1 MIKDIATNLDI
12 IEKSL
17 VLAEVHKK
25 DTFKKGQ
32 FKESRR
38 KLKNIKYSLEE
49 NCSIAAYGQSQVGK
63 SYLINS
69 LLSSSSQQFM
79 IENEGTYYSFLKDI
93 NCSALRTNEVE
104 STGLITRFTCS
115 KPMLSD
121 MVRVRNL
128 SIADIVL
135 ILIDSYYKD
144 IRSDVDSIS
153 TQEINQFLDQYK
165 SAWMQGDKVQSY
177 IAEDDIYDIEDY
189 LENNLRHE
197 TIVIRQSTFF
207 KDISNNIE
215 KVPVSDWVELFS
227 LLWNKNEK
235 ISQLFGKLINE
246 YSKFKF
252 ENEIFLPFD
261 SVLFAKGTILDIRWL
276 DLIVSGGVLDNNPAY
291 ESKVSIYNKKGQ
303 LLCADFSKA
312 VLAAL
317 IAEITFYLPEDIKK
331 DRPFLEHMDLLDFPG
346 ARSRSSIEESAVG
359 DTVIPLIL
367 RRGKVAYLFNKY
379 STSERISS
387 ILFCHHHNQ
396 TSESTVANSVSDWVR
411 DNIGSTIDE
420 RTVRLKSTNGI
431 SPLFL
436 IATKFNKDLEKQAE
450 ETPSRTASHWARFD
464 TVYPEILKGKSWY
477 DSFCKKDGRTV
488 AFQNIYPIRSFSYS
502 SGVLFDG
509 YSEIEKTPEKTIHIH
524 SDFPNYLEK
533 LQQSFLKNEE
543 IQKHFES
550 PEETWNDV
558 ATVNNDGSKKIILKL
573 NEIAPRLAT
582 YRKQGYLEKLIKI
595 KNDIQSELSRY
606 YVSENIED
614 QHRRLK
620 DNIRSVR
627 IGLSKRVG
635 DHPELFGRII
645 DKLMIPAGLLHN
657 EAYEIYTFH
666 SHAPVDLSEAKA
678 LCMSAGINLADDY
691 SINVQKLKE
700 YSLIDDDDELQEYL
714 KQECNL
720 TIEQILTPS
729 ESLNSTMAGVVT
741 EQLVLVWFD
750 YLNNKT
756 RELSVLIDKSD
767 EVVKMIE
774 DLFVLLNVK
783 KKLFDRIKHYESV
796 IDKQYLHIPVGDLAA
811 TFFNDFV
818 STVGNSHY
826 DESARNKV
834 LEVSQLVHVSPS
846 KKSEEKTFSS
856 MEEALRNLP
865 AANDQNQLQK
875 QPFWNHFS
883 MWESRLEEGLIL
895 TSDVQNCNI
904 ELNGKLHDLIQQTEN
919 LYSNN

>member
-1 MIKDIATNLDI
+1 MIKDIVTNQDI

-17 VLAEVHKK
+17 ELADAYKK

-69 LLSSSSQQFM
+69 LLSSSSKQFM
-79 IENEGTYYSFLKDI
+79 IENEGIFYSFLKDI

-115 KPMLSD
+115 KPILSD
-121 MVRVRNL
+121 KVRVRNL

-135 ILIDSYYKD
+135 ILVDSYFKD
-144 IRSDVDSIS
+144 IRSDIDSLS
-153 TQEINQFLDQYK
+153 TQEINDILDKYK
-165 SAWMQGDKVQSY
+165 STWIPASKVQSF
-177 IAEDDIYDIEDY
+177 ITEDDIYDIEEY
-189 LENNLRHE
+189 LEKDLRHE
-197 TIVIRQSTFF
+197 TIVIRQSSFF

-215 KVPVSDWVELFS
+215 KIPESDWVDVFS
-227 LLWNKNEK
+227 LLWNRNDK
-235 ISQLFGKLINE
+235 ISALFSKLIKE

-252 ENEIFLPFD
+252 ENEVFIPFE

-276 DLIVSGGVLDNNPAY
+276 DLIVTGGVLDNNPAY
-291 ESKVSIYNKKGQ
+291 ESEVSIYNKKGQ
-303 LLCADFSKA
+303 LLCDNFSKA
-312 VLAAL
+312 MLAAL
-317 IAEITFYLPEDIKK
+317 IAEITFYLPNEIKK
-331 DRPFLEHMDLLDFPG
+331 DRPFLEYMDLLDFPG
-346 ARSRSSIEESAVG
+346 ARSRSSIEESVVG

-379 STSERISS
+379 SGSERISS

-396 TSESTVANSVSDWVR
+396 TAESTVANSVSDWVK
-411 DNIGSTIDE
+411 DNIGATIEE
-420 RTVRLKSTNGI
+420 RTERLKITNGI

-450 ETPSRTASHWARFD
+450 ETPSRPASHWARFD

-477 DSFCKKDGRTV
+477 DSFCKRNGKTY

-502 SGVLFDG
+502 AGVLFDG
-509 YSEIEKTPEKTIHIH
+509 YSELEQTEETGIHIH
-524 SDFPNYLEK
+524 KDFPNYLEK
-533 LQQSFLKNEE
+533 LQQSFINNEE
-543 IQKHFES
+543 VQKHFEN
-550 PEETWNDV
+550 PQETWDDV
-558 ATVNNDGSKKIILKL
+558 ATINNDGSKKIIQKL
-573 NEIAPRLAT
+573 NEIAPKLADC
-582 YRKQGYLEKLIKI
+582 RKQRYQEKLIKI

-627 IGLSKRVG
+627 IGLSRKVG
-635 DHPELFGRII
+635 ERPELFGKII
-645 DKLMIPAGLLHN
+645 DKLMIPANLLHD

-666 SHAPVDLSEAKA
+666 SLAPVDLNEAKA
-678 LCMSAGINLADDY
+678 LRMSAGINLADDY
-691 SINVQKLKE
+691 SVNVQKLKE
-700 YSLIDDDDELQEYL
+700 YSLIDDDEKLQEYL
-714 KQECNL
+714 TQECNL
-720 TIEQILTPS
+720 TIEQLLAPS
-729 ESLNSTMAGVVT
+729 ASLSSTMAGVVT

-750 YLNNKT
+750 YLNKKT
-756 RELSVLIDKSD
+756 RELSVLIEKSD

-783 KKLFDRIKHYESV
+783 EKLFDRIKHYESV
-796 IDKQYLHIPVGDLAA
+796 IDKQYLHIPVGDMAA

-818 STVGNSHY
+818 STVGHSHY
-826 DESARNKV
+826 DEQARSKV
-834 LEVSQLVHVSPS
+834 QMVSQLVKVSLS
-846 KKSEEKTFSS
+846 KEAKGISFSS
-856 MEEALRNLP
+856 MEEAIRNLP
-865 AANDQNQLQK
+865 EADDQDQLQK
-875 QPFWNHFS
+875 QPFWSHFS
-883 MWESRLEEGLIL
+883 SWESRLEEGLIL

-904 ELNGKLHDLIQQTEN
+904 ELNEKLHDLIQQTNN
-919 LYSNN
+919 LYLNN